1 MTTAVIIRDLEF
13 EDSSIREQAA
23 ELLFRGFAH
32 MSPDSW
38 PTMRDALDEVE
49 DSFGPGR
56 ISVVAVDGPRV
67 LGWAAAIRQYGG
79 NTWELHPV
87 VVHQDNRKTGVGT
100 AIITEIESRVIE
112 HGGLTLWVGT
122 DDESGLTSLYG
133 QELYPDPLK
142 KLSQIKNVKNH
153 PYEFYERLGFA
164 LCGIIPDANGLGKPD
179 IFLAKR
185 VRRIR

>member
-1 MTTAVIIRDLEF
+1 MRIRELALE
-13 EDSSIREQAA
+13 DITIKEQAA
-23 ELLFRGFAH
+23 ELLFRGFAD

-38 PTMRDALDEVE
+38 PTMRDAMDEVE

-56 ISVVAVDGPRV
+56 ISVVAIEGNTV

-87 VVHQDNRKTGVGT
+87 VVHQDRRKSGVGT
-100 AIITEIESRVIE
+100 ALIIEIESRVIE

-122 DDESGLTSLYG
+122 DDESGQTSLFG
-133 QELYPDPLK
+133 QDLYPDPLK
-142 KLSQIKNVKNH
+142 KLAQIDNLKNH
-153 PYEFYERLGFA
+153 PYAFYERLGFS
-164 LCGIIPDANGLGKPD
+164 LCGVIPDANGLGKPD

-185 VRRIR
+185 VRRIK